1 MGNKLNMLILF
12 FISGTIILSAGEHT
26 LTGNIRWDILQT
38 MNDSSAS
45 GNPVMA
51 KGIEKQNPMLNGL
64 FSLIIPGA
72 GQYRSEHYTKAVVF
86 LAAEAV
92 FASYAVISNRTADKR
107 TADFQRYAEAHW
119 SPVRYAKWIEQHGVV
134 DYKPNLP
141 TSMDYSKIANND
153 FSQINAW
160 ERGDYGNHTLGFSH
174 QLPKFG
180 EQQYYELIGKYNQ
193 FKFGWDQYPQD
204 ANGVPVSD
212 AGRYDEMVPQ
222 QLLNYAA
229 DRGKAND
236 YYYAASFAMKA
247 LLINHILSAFD
258 AMLST
263 ASFNN
268 SIVATVQVKPIQSPE
283 GERMMSEL
291 KVSVG
296 F

>member
-1 MGNKLNMLILF
+1 MILF
-12 FISGTIILSAGEHT
+12 VAGMSTILAGEKK
-26 LTGNIRWDILQT
+26 LTGNFRWDIVHT
-38 MNDSSAS
+38 MNDSAAT
-45 GNPVMA
+45 GNPVFA
-51 KGIEKQNPMLNGL
+51 NGIEKQNPMLNGL
-64 FSLIIPGA
+64 YSLIIPGA
-72 GQYRSEHYTKAVVF
+72 GQYRTEHYTKAIVF
-86 LAAEAV
+86 LAAEAA
-92 FASYAVISNRTADKR
+92 FAAYAVISNKTADRR

-119 SPVRYAKWIEQHGVV
+119 SAVRYAKWIEQHGVV

-141 TSMDYSKIANND
+141 TSMDYAKVANND

-174 QLPKFG
+174 QLPKFR

-212 AGRYDEMVPQ
+212 AGRYDEMIPQ
-222 QLLNYAA
+222 QLLNYAV

-263 ASFNN
+263 ASYNN
-268 SIVATVQVKPIQSPE
+268 SIVATVQVRPLQSPE